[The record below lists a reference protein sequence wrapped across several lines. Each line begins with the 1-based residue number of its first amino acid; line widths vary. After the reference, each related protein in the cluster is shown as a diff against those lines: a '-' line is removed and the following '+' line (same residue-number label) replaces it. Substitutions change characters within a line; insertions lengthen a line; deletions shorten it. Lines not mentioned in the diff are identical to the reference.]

1 MELSLGDMLVRAGV
15 VTRQACGQAVSA
27 QRRDGGNLVAA
38 LARAGAVDEN
48 RLMAFLDERFDL
60 QERTLNV
67 SDVDEAAVGLLPLPL
82 LRKRGM
88 LPFAR
93 SGSVLDVAVSD
104 PTDLA
109 AVDEIRFMTGH
120 DVRTVLARPSTIER
134 ILADLPGAP
143 AHNAAARDGEPVGSG
158 TDAALA
164 GRGPYLSPAAGRAH
178 VVDMPGHGRRPVG
191 SAPAAGPAPVHS
203 AMARGRPAAREPGAD
218 TTVVALVDSLMKDAV
233 ARGASDIHIEPYEDS
248 VRVRFRIDGVL
259 QEVMTPPH
267 EMKHALTS
275 RIKVMSGLDIAE
287 HRLPQDGRLKLD
299 GTGGGE
305 VDVRVSVLP
314 VRFGEK
320 VVLRL
325 LHRSDLVTSLD
336 ALGIEARDRE
346 LFTRAMSKPAG
357 MVLLTGP
364 TGSGKTTTLYGMLSE
379 LNRPGVNISTAED
392 PVEYHLAGINQVQTH
407 ADIGL
412 TFAACLRAFLR
423 QDPDILMVGEIRDA
437 ETARIA
443 VNAALTGHLV
453 LTTLHTNDAPSSVHR
468 LMDMG
473 VEPYLIASAVSM
485 VAAQRL
491 LRRVCA
497 GCRRVRAPLPGGMF
511 TAPSAP
517 AEEVRDV
524 EDSHGAGCPECHHT
538 GYRGRAAVYEVMTLT
553 DDLQRMVL
561 RGASAAEL
569 KAAAVA
575 KGMRT
580 LRQAAVDKVRQGVTT
595 VEEALRVTDAAADG
609 VEGQR

>member
-1 MELSLGDMLVRAGV
+1 MELSLGSALVRAGV
-15 VTRQACGQAVSA
+15 VTGEACDQAVSA
-27 QRRDGGNLVAA
+27 QRREGGSLAAA
-38 LARAGAVDEN
+38 LVRQGAVDEG
-48 RLMAFLDERFDL
+48 RLMAFMGERFGL
-60 QERTLNV
+60 EEKSLTS
-67 SDVDEAAVGLLPLPL
+67 SDVDEGAFGLLPPSLQ
-82 LRKRGM
+82 RKRGI
-88 LPFAR
+88 LPLAL

-120 DVRTVLARPSTIER
+120 DVRTMLARPSTIDR
-134 ILADLPGAP
+134 VFGQLSGASTRGAVMPGGNPDGDGA
-143 AHNAAARDGEPVGSG
+143 NAAAPADGQPS
-158 TDAALA
+158 ASL
-164 GRGPYLSPAAGRAH
+164 GRGRSAVVAPPDNGPRPAAS
-178 VVDMPGHGRRPVG
+178 PP
-191 SAPAAGPAPVHS
+191 
-203 AMARGRPAAREPGAD
+203 ARGRLEAAREPGAD
-218 TTVVALVDSLMKDAV
+218 TTVVALVDSLMRDAV
-233 ARGASDIHIEPYEDS
+233 ARGASDVHIEPYEDS

-259 QEVMTPPH
+259 QEVMTPPPG
-267 EMKHALTS
+267 MKHALTS
-275 RIKVMSGLDIAE
+275 RVKVMSGLDIAE
-287 HRLPQDGRLKLD
+287 HRLPQDGRLKLG
-299 GTGGGE
+299 GTVGGE

-314 VRFGEK
+314 TRFGEK

-336 ALGIEARDRE
+336 ALGLEACDRE
-346 LFTRAMSKPAG
+346 LFTQAMNKPAG
-357 MVLLTGP
+357 MILLTGP
-364 TGSGKTTTLYGMLSE
+364 TGSGKSTTLYGMLSE
-379 LNRPGVNISTAED
+379 LNQPGVNISTAED

-491 LRRVCA
+491 LRRVCEA
-497 GCRRVRAPLPGGMF
+497 CRVR
-511 TAPSAP
+511 TAPRSGLFTTTRART
-517 AEEVRDV
+517 EEVRDL
-524 EDSHGAGCPECHHT
+524 EDCRGAGCPECHHT
-538 GYRGRAAVYEVMTLT
+538 GYRGRVAIYEVMTLS
-553 DDLQRMVL
+553 DGLRRMVL
-561 RGASAAEL
+561 RGASAAEF
-569 KAAAVA
+569 KAAAVE

-580 LRQAAVDKVRQGVTT
+580 LRQAAVGKVRQGVTT
-595 VEEALRVTDAAADG
+595 VEEALRVTDADSAG
-609 VEGQR
+609 

>member
-15 VTRQACGQAVSA
+15 VTREACGQAVSA
-27 QRRDGGNLVAA
+27 QRRHGGSLVAA
-38 LARAGAVDEN
+38 LAREGTADEG
-48 RLMAFLDERFDL
+48 RLMAFMGERFGL
-60 QERTLNV
+60 EETSLTS
-67 SDVDEAAVGLLPLPL
+67 SDVDEGAFGLLPLSL
-82 LRKRGM
+82 LRKHQL

-93 SGSVLDVAVSD
+93 TGSVLDVAVSD

-134 ILADLPGAP
+134 LLGQLSGASDSGALVREGKP
-143 AHNAAARDGEPVGSG
+143 DGGGREAAAS
-158 TDAALA
+158 
-164 GRGPYLSPAAGRAH
+164 SPAT
-178 VVDMPGHGRRPVG
+178 
-191 SAPAAGPAPVHS
+191 
-203 AMARGRPAAREPGAD
+203 GRPRGTPEPGAD

-259 QEVMTPPH
+259 REVMTPRH
-267 EMKHALTS
+267 EVKHALTS

-287 HRLPQDGRLKLD
+287 HRLPQDGRLKLE
-299 GTGGGE
+299 GAGGE

-314 VRFGEK
+314 TRFGEK

-336 ALGIEARDRE
+336 GLGLDARDRE
-346 LFTRAMSKPAG
+346 LFTRAMGKPAG
-357 MVLLTGP
+357 MILLTGP
-364 TGSGKTTTLYGMLSE
+364 TGSGKSTTLYGMLSE

-468 LMDMG
+468 LLDMG
-473 VEPYLIASAVSM
+473 VEPYLIASAVTM

-491 LRRVCA
+491 LRRVCDA
-497 GCRRVRAPLPGGMF
+497 CRVRAASPEGVPKASG
-511 TAPSAP
+511 AW

-524 EDSHGAGCPECHHT
+524 EDCRGAGCPECHHT
-538 GYRGRAAVYEVMTLT
+538 GYRGRAAIYEVMTLT
-553 DDLQRMVL
+553 EELQRLVL
-561 RGASAAEL
+561 GGAPATEL
-569 KAAAVA
+569 KASAVA
-575 KGMRT
+575 QGMRT
-580 LRQAAVDKVRQGVTT
+580 LRQAAVGKVGQGVTT
-595 VEEALRVTDAAADG
+595 VEEALRVTDADTAG
-609 VEGQR
+609 

>member
-1 MELSLGDMLVRAGV
+1 MELSLGDLLVRAGV
-15 VTRQACGQAVSA
+15 VTREACDQAVSA
-27 QRRDGGNLVAA
+27 RRRDGGNLVAA
-38 LARAGAVDEN
+38 LAREGAVDEG
-48 RLMAFLDERFDL
+48 RLMAFMGERFGL
-60 QERTLNV
+60 EERSLTS
-67 SDVDEAAVGLLPLPL
+67 SDVDESAFGLLPLSL
-82 LRKRGM
+82 LRKHQL

-93 SGSVLDVAVSD
+93 SGSVLDVVVSD

-109 AVDEIRFMTGH
+109 GVDEVRFMTGH
-120 DVRTVLARPSTIER
+120 DVRTLLARPSTIER
-134 ILADLPGAP
+134 VLGQLSGASARGAVMP
-143 AHNAAARDGEPVGSG
+143 RGNPDGDGANAAAPARGHPSVSLPRGRSPVAQPPENGRPP
-158 TDAALA
+158 AAS
-164 GRGPYLSPAAGRAH
+164 SPATARRA
-178 VVDMPGHGRRPVG
+178 P
-191 SAPAAGPAPVHS
+191 
-203 AMARGRPAAREPGAD
+203 AREPGAD
-218 TTVVALVDSLMKDAV
+218 TTVVALVDSLMRDAV

-287 HRLPQDGRLKLD
+287 HRLPQDGRLKLE
-299 GTGGGE
+299 GAGGE

-314 VRFGEK
+314 TRFGEK

-336 ALGIEARDRE
+336 GLGLEARDRE
-346 LFTRAMSKPAG
+346 LFNQAMSKPAG
-357 MVLLTGP
+357 MILLTGP
-364 TGSGKTTTLYGMLSE
+364 TGSGKSTTLYGMLSE

-491 LRRVCA
+491 LRRVCDV
-497 GCRRVRAPLPGGMF
+497 CRVRTPLPGGMS
-511 TAPSAP
+511 TAPRAR

-524 EDSHGAGCPECHHT
+524 EDCHGAGCPECHHT

-553 DDLQRMVL
+553 DELQRMVL

-569 KAAAVA
+569 KAAAVE

-580 LRQAAVDKVRQGVTT
+580 LRQAAVDKVRQGATT
-595 VEEALRVTDAAADG
+595 VEEALRVTDADAVG
-609 VEGQR
+609 GGNR